1 MGDISLED
9 SDEVSETFVRLL
21 LLSKSYVSSESLR
34 LFCACSKTAGEAD
47 AFVSLDA
54 DAGIP

>member
-9 SDEVSETFVRLL
+9 SDEVSETFVRLM
-21 LLSKSYVSSESLR
+21 LLSNSYISTDSLR
-34 LFCACSKTAGEAD
+34 LFWACSKTADEVD
-47 AFVSLDA
+47 AFVTLDA